1 MPTQEELVAF
11 HVEAPTH
18 PEVRK
23 IAEDALQRLKY
34 SFLTAA
40 AQQDQPFAFPT
51 RRNSARPSCWPSEP
65 RAVYRDRALTV
76 ASTPSPAR
84 EALYGRYGV
93 LSLERRTGRLGFAG
107 ASSKVPPRSFNQS
120 GLVAALKGV
129 QADRKRSVR
138 RLNWTSRSRSSS

>member
-1 MPTQEELVAF
+1 MPTQEDLVAF

-23 IAEDALQRLKY
+23 IAQDVLQRLKY
-34 SFLTAA
+34 SFLAA
-40 AQQDQPFAFPT
+40 AAHQDQPFAFPIEEEFRKAILT
-51 RRNSARPSCWPSEP
+51 RPAER

-93 LSLERRTGRLGFAG
+93 LSLEEYRQVRLRWRI
-107 ASSKVPPRSFNQS
+107 VE
-120 GLVAALKGV
+120 VAAPLI
-129 QADRKRSVR
+129 
-138 RLNWTSRSRSSS
+138 